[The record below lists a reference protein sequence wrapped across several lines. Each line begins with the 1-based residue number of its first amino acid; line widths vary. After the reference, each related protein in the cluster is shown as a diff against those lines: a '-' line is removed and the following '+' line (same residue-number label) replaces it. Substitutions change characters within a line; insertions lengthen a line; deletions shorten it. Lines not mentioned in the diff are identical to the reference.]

1 MGFVCLNCIEVLQ
14 YMIYS
19 RVKPPLLFNRK
30 DSPLFNKNNGIYA
43 TGGARKPST
52 LAA

>member
-1 MGFVCLNCIEVLQ
+1 MQQRNHLYYQ
-14 YMIYS
+14 
-19 RVKPPLLFNRK
+19 FNRK
-30 DSPLFNKNNGIYA
+30 DSPLFNKDNEIYA